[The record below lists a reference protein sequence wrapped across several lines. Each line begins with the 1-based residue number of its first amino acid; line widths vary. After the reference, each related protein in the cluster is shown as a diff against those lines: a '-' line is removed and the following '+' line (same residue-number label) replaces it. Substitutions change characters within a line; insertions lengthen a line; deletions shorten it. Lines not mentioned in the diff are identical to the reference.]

1 MFRDLTD
8 IIHDKRL
15 SITLIDNFININ
27 NYDEILIFEDNQV
40 LVKAKNKFVR
50 IKGECLSIT
59 RLENNEVRIEGK
71 IKSIDLG
78 D

>member
-1 MFRDLTD
+1 MFRDLANMIYD
-8 IIHDKRL
+8 KSLRIILMD
-15 SITLIDNFININ
+15 SSMNIN
-27 NYDEILIFEDNQV
+27 NYDEILIFENNQV
-40 LVKAKNKFVR
+40 LVKAKNKFIR